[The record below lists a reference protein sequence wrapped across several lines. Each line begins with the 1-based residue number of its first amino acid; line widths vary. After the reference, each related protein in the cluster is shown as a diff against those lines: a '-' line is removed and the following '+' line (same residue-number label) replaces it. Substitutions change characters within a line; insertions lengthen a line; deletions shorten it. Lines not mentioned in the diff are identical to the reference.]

1 MKKNL
6 IATILLVGGII
17 ATADAQL
24 ATYWQVG
31 GNSSPLSNIIGH
43 TNASQP
49 SLLFRAGSTNSVFS
63 VSNLGRIG
71 IGINNTSPGVELDV
85 RGVTNPGFI
94 LSATGVPA
102 SAVMGI
108 ATSGSSY
115 SANAVVGDVVF
126 GPKGGGSHDL
136 ILSCQNGNSGSIRFK
151 SGPIGGDVEY
161 MTIRGNGLVGIGTN
175 NPQFLL
181 DVAGTIR
188 ACEVRVNLSG
198 GWCDYVFDKNYKL
211 MPFAELEKYI
221 NDNHHLPKIPAAAEV
236 DKNGLDMG
244 SMQISMMEKIE
255 ELTLYMLQLKKENDA
270 LKARLEAVENNGK

>member
-6 IATILLVGGII
+6 IAALLLVGGIVS
-17 ATADAQL
+17 TANAQL

-31 GNSSPLSNIIGH
+31 GNTAPLSNIIGH

-49 SLLFRAGSTNSVFS
+49 SLLFRAGSTNSVLS

-85 RGVTNPGFI
+85 RGVTNPGFL

-136 ILSCQNGNSGSIRFK
+136 ILSCQNNNSGSIRFK

-161 MTIRGNGLVGIGTN
+161 MTIKGNGLVGIGTN
-175 NPQFLL
+175 APQFKL

-188 ACEVRVNLSG
+188 ACEVRVNVDG
-198 GWCDYVFDKNYKL
+198 GWCDYVFEKSYKL
-211 MPFAELEKYI
+211 MPLADVEKFI
-221 NDNHHLPKIPAAAEV
+221 TENHHLPKIPAAADV
-236 DKNGLDMG
+236 HKNGLDMG
-244 SMQISMMEKIE
+244 SMQISMMEKVE
-255 ELTLYMLQLKKENDA
+255 ELTLYVIQLKKENDELA
-270 LKARLEAVENNGK
+270 KRLAAVEQAGK